1 MKQNEHADFI
11 DRSLIGGGGGSTLPH
26 PYAPVYTGTQH
37 SQYLIHPYAP
47 VYTGTQHSQLYLMR
61 HFFVSRFFR
70 LKKAVDMFKKFDAD
84 GSGSIEKD
92 EFTQLMIAINCPKDK
107 IPDALTTLDTDGD
120 GKISFPEF
128 LKWLN
133 WLPN

>member
-1 MKQNEHADFI
+1 MSMQILLTGH
-11 DRSLIGGGGGSTLPH
+11 SGGGGGGCSNLPH

-37 SQYLIHPYAP
+37 SQ
-47 VYTGTQHSQLYLMR
+47 YLMR

-84 GSGSIEKD
+84 GNGSIEKD